1 MKKKITQKRLKIYLP
16 LFLALAVI
24 LIVPLFF
31 ISCGKAKNFLTT
43 YCMDLRYD
51 DEACLLS
58 GNEEV
63 KYYNNSENMFNI
75 LYFHLYPN
83 AFREGAKNPVISQTH
98 DAEGYPNGKSY
109 GNIEINGV
117 KCQDEELNFT
127 IEGED
132 ENILAVNLNNE
143 LFPDESV
150 QLLIDFTVHLPNIN
164 HRFGYGESTI
174 NFGNFYPIAC
184 VYEENVG
191 FSKSLYHSNGDPF
204 YSEGANYDVTIEFN
218 SKYQIASSGDL
229 ILSENSENLTKNQY
243 KASNVRDFCFVLS
256 QKFKQVQDVVD
267 DIVVNYYGYEG
278 DENLNECLKTSVDA
292 LKTFNDMIGKYP
304 YSQISVVKSNF
315 VYGGM
320 EFPNL
325 VLISDKIEEQIDLNY
340 VIIHEI
346 AHQWWYGVV
355 GNDQYNHAWIDEG
368 LAEYSTLLFYEKNGS
383 YNENYEQL
391 ISGATKSYKLFEDVY
406 KKINGKVDGRM
417 DRPIC
422 DFVTEPE
429 YTQCTYTKSV
439 LMFDSIRELIGKNK
453 FEKTMQKMYKDYK
466 FKIINRA
473 QVAAIFEKFGA
484 GAEKV
489 IDSYLEGKV
498 IIM

>member
-1 MKKKITQKRLKIYLP
+1 MEKRINKKIIKIYLP
-16 LFLALAVI
+16 LIIIFALI
-24 LIVPLFF
+24 IIISLLF
-31 ISCGKAKNFLTT
+31 ISCEKDEPRLTQ
-43 YCMDLRYD
+43 YDMDLMFD
-51 DEACLLS
+51 DEKFMLE
-58 GNEEV
+58 GKEVV
-63 KYYNNSENMFNI
+63 KYYNNSDNAFKI

-98 DAEGYPNGKSY
+98 EKEGYPNGKSY
-109 GNIEINGV
+109 GGIKINGV
-117 KCQDEELNFT
+117 KSGDEEIEFNV
-127 IEGED
+127 EGED
-132 ENILAVNLNNE
+132 ENILAVSLKDE
-143 LFPDESV
+143 LFPGENV
-150 QLLIDFTVHLPNIN
+150 EIGIDFSIQLPNIN
-164 HRFGYGESTI
+164 HRFGYGENTI
-174 NFGNFYPIAC
+174 NCGNFYPIVC

-204 YSEGANYDVTIEFN
+204 YSEVANYNVNIEFD
-218 SKYQIASSGDL
+218 SKFEIASTGDL
-229 ILSENSENLTKNQY
+229 ISSENSENLIKNQY

-256 QKFKQVQDVVD
+256 QKFNFVQEEVD
-267 DIVVNYYGYEG
+267 DIVVSYYGYNN

-292 LKTFNDMIGKYP
+292 IKTFNDMIGKYP
-304 YSQISVVKSNF
+304 YKQISVVKSNF

-325 VLISDKIEEQIDLNY
+325 VLISDKIEEQSEFNY
-340 VIIHEI
+340 VIVHEI

-355 GNDQYNHAWIDEG
+355 GDDEYNHAWIDEG
-368 LAEYSTLLFYEKNGS
+368 LAEYSTLLFYEENGS
-383 YNENYEQL
+383 YNEKYPQL
-391 ISGATKSYKLFEDVY
+391 ISAATKSYKLFEDVY

-417 DRPIC
+417 DRPLC
-422 DFVTEPE
+422 DFATEPE

-439 LMFDSIRELIGKNK
+439 LMFDSVRELIGKNK
-453 FEKTMQKMYKDYK
+453 FEKAMQKIYKDYK

-473 QVAAIFEKFGA
+473 QLTAVFEKFGT